1 MKKKLVILCIILVFG
16 LFAYK
21 KYADRKIYDSLHVEF
36 TNESIFEYGSDLK
49 SLDLIVSYEGEIVD
63 VNEMDTKELS
73 NQLISVTVSK
83 DKIKRI
89 FEKEISIVDTQKPI
103 IEFNK
108 EVITLDYGKKYDFK
122 ENIKKV
128 YDVIDGDL
136 NYEIIENVNFEK
148 VGSYTVEVKA
158 FDSNENETISN
169 YTIKILDKVS
179 AVVPTYINGI
189 LLVNKTYGLPSN
201 FGSGNDATAYA
212 ALVKLQEAAEN
223 EGYKL
228 PLLSG
233 YRAYSTQK
241 DTFNYWCNLYGV
253 EYAQN
258 VSARPGHSEHQTGL
272 AFDVASLKSSFG
284 DTETGKWLASHCAE
298 YGFILRYPKNKTHIT
313 GYYYEPWHIRYVGKE
328 HSIPI
333 MNQGI
338 TLEEYLGVKP

>member
-1 MKKKLVILCIILVFG
+1 MKKKLIIICIILVLG

-21 KYADRKIYDSLHVEF
+21 KYIDQKIYDSLFVDFISEN
-36 TNESIFEYGSDLK
+36 TFEYGSDLK
-49 SLDLIVSYEGEIVD
+49 SLDLIVSHEGEIID
-63 VNEMDTKELS
+63 INEVDTKLLS

-83 DKIKRI
+83 DKIKRT
-89 FEKEISIVDTQKPI
+89 FEKEINIVDTQKPI
-103 IEFNK
+103 IIFNK
-108 EVITLDYGKKYDFK
+108 DVVTIAFGKKYDFK
-122 ENIKKV
+122 ENIKQV

-148 VGSYTVEVKA
+148 AGSYTVEVKT
-158 FDSNENETISN
+158 FDSNGNETISK
-169 YTIKILDKVS
+169 YTIKVLDK
-179 AVVPTYINGI
+179 ANTAVPTYINGI

-212 ALVKLQEAAEN
+212 ALVELQNAASK
-223 EGYKL
+223 EGHEL

-233 YRAYSTQK
+233 YRSYATQK
-241 DTFNYWCNLYGV
+241 NTFNYWCDLYGV

-284 DTETGKWLASHCAE
+284 NTEAGKWLASHCAE